1 MCFYRTQ
8 VQLLLC
14 TSVTNWLNDY
24 LLFSWLRFGL
34 DFEVKVQ
41 LRFWSW
47 RLVKIL
53 QLIFGQDFEAEASS
67 QFCGLNWSRFWART
81 LVQIGMAKFGLD
93 SKAEFSPTCDMTKIR
108 YFGESTQ
115 PLAPF
120 CLWQCF
126 WRCFSKGTFYKMM
139 SQFKIEVLPCGNDW
153 VGQGTSLEGYG
164 GKN

>member
-24 LLFSWLRFGL
+24 LLFSWLRFGR

-67 QFCGLNWSRFWART
+67 LFCGLDWSRFWART
-81 LVQIGMAKFGLD
+81 LVQIW
-93 SKAEFSPTCDMTKIR
+93 KATCDITKIR

-139 SQFKIEVLPCGNDW
+139 SHFMIEVLPGGNEW
-153 VGQGTSLEGYG
+153 VRQGTSYEGYG